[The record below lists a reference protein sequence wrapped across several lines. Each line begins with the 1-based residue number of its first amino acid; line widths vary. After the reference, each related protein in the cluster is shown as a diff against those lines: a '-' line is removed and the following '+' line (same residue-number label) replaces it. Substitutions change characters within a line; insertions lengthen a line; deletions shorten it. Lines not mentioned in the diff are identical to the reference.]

1 MTDRPVFIAG
11 LDRAGKTPMR
21 IAIESSA
28 SIALARR
35 AELWTHHHARHGDL
49 ADDTVASRA
58 VAAMLRD
65 RHVADQVHDAARLER
80 ELLDGPRT
88 YAHLFALIGRQ
99 HAEHAGRGR
108 WGDQTAL
115 IERRAP
121 EILDAYP
128 AARFVHMIRDP
139 RDRFVDSLTG
149 GGIGRGGASAAC
161 EAWLE
166 SVQLGEMHSAAHPDR
181 YLVVRFEDLA
191 RDPRSTLDRVLAFLG
206 EPSLGSEASVP
217 VSEQLAAGVG
227 MYEDVLPARSVALI
241 ESRCGAV
248 MLRHRYLPDEP
259 ALGPFDRLR
268 LALLDRPLAR
278 ATQLALRARA
288 GGARRAA
295 RATRSGGA

>member
-21 IAIESSA
+21 IAVERSA

-58 VAAMLRD
+58 VAAILRD
-65 RHVADQVHDAARLER
+65 RHVADQVHDGARLER

-88 YAHLFALIGRQ
+88 YAHFFALIGRQ
-99 HAEHAGRGR
+99 HAEQAGRAR

-115 IERRAP
+115 IERSAS
-121 EILDAYP
+121 EILDAFP
-128 AARFVHMIRDP
+128 HACFVHMIRDP
-139 RDRFVDSLTG
+139 RDRFAASLTG

-166 SVQLGEMHSAAHPDR
+166 SVSLAEMHTAAHPDR

-191 RDPRSTLDRVLAFLG
+191 HDPRSTLDQVLAFIG
-206 EPSLGSEASVP
+206 EPLLAPDAAVP
-217 VSEQLAAGVG
+217 VSGKLAAGVG
-227 MYEDVLPARSVALI
+227 MYADLLPARAVALI
-241 ESRCGAV
+241 ESRCGTT
-248 MLRHRYLPDEP
+248 MLRHRYVPDEP
-259 ALGPFDRLR
+259 ALGRFDRLR
-268 LALLDRPLAR
+268 LTLLDRPLGT
-278 ATQLALRARA
+278 ATQLALRAA
-288 GGARRAA
+288 GGARRAT

>member
-49 ADDTVASRA
+49 ADDVVASRA
-58 VAAMLRD
+58 VAALLHD
-65 RHVADQVHDAARLER
+65 RNVAAQVHDAARLER

-99 HAEHAGRGR
+99 HAEQAGRAR

-115 IERRAP
+115 IERRAS

-128 AARFVHMIRDP
+128 HACFVHMMRDP
-139 RDRFVDSLTG
+139 RDRFAASLAG
-149 GGIGRGGASAAC
+149 GGIGRGGASAAS

-166 SVQLGEMHSAAHPDR
+166 SASLAEMHAAEHPDR

-191 RDPRSTLDRVLAFLG
+191 LDPRSVLDRVLAFIG
-206 EPSLGSEASVP
+206 EPLLAADAAVP
-217 VSEQLAAGVG
+217 VSGQLAAGVG
-227 MYEDVLPARSVALI
+227 MYAEVLPPRAVALI

-248 MLRHRYLPDEP
+248 MFRHRYLPDQP
-259 ALGPFDRLR
+259 ALAPFDRLR
-268 LALLDRPLAR
+268 LALLDRPMAT
-278 ATQLALRARA
+278 ATQLALRVRA

-295 RATRSGGA
+295 RATRSGGT